1 VTSDV
6 DHARLRRLL
15 GGPELAR
22 LRQRLRGKLLREGG
36 GRLTMSQAS
45 DSERATVERLVG
57 RPPRRG
63 KSLSVDLEALSRA
76 LARAGVAQD
85 LRHALEALDGP
96 LVDHRAVREESR
108 RRWSELLDTY
118 HPEAERLGVS
128 SWLEDL
134 RRGGQLKR
142 LAGGSEGQGSHL
154 LEQAI
159 TVLERL
165 PAQGLTLSTLAAE
178 CLGDAH
184 ALDAGQ
190 PVSALVRRALARHWR
205 GGVALDKPDERSTW
219 AHAGVLLGGDIT
231 SAVLTLGLPV
241 RDESGLEAALA
252 HYYRLAEPSWLTL
265 RQLLRHPPEWDV
277 EGRDVYVCENPAVV
291 AEAAERLGTDSS
303 PLVATWGRPGA
314 AVLTLLE
321 QLEAAGACLHYHGD
335 FDWPGIGIANALLAR
350 FSMRPWRMAAADLE
364 ADAHLAGKPL
374 EGKPLDA
381 LWDPRLSTAMEL
393 RGQAL
398 HEEQLIETLLDDLR
412 LRGDH
417 TATG

>member
-1 VTSDV
+1 MTDDV
-6 DHARLRRLL
+6 DHDRLRRLL

-36 GRLTMSQAS
+36 GRLTLSQAS
-45 DSERATVERLVG
+45 ELERDAVERLIG

-63 KSLSVDLEALSRA
+63 KSLSVALEGLSHA
-76 LARAGVAQD
+76 LARAGVASD

-96 LVDHRAVREESR
+96 LVDAQTERDAARQ
-108 RRWSELLDTY
+108 RWDELLDAY
-118 HPEAERLGVS
+118 HTDAKRLGVS
-128 SWLEDL
+128 DWLADL

-142 LAGGSEGQGSHL
+142 LAGGSEEQSACL
-154 LEQAI
+154 LEQALS
-159 TVLERL
+159 VLERL

-205 GGVALDKPDERSTW
+205 GGVALENPDERSTW

-241 RDESGLEAALA
+241 RGNEGVEAVLQ
-252 HYYRLAEPSWLTL
+252 HYLRLAEPTWLTL

-277 EGRDVYVCENPAVV
+277 EGRDVFVCENPAVL
-291 AEAAERLGTDSS
+291 AEAAERLGIGCA
-303 PLVATWGRPGA
+303 PLVTTWGRPGA

-321 QLEAAGACLHYHGD
+321 QLEAAGAVLHYHGD
-335 FDWPGIGIANALLAR
+335 FDWPGISIANALLVR
-350 FSMRPWRMAAADLE
+350 FAMQPWRMTAAELE
-364 ADAHLAGKPL
+364 AHAHLTGKPL
-374 EGKPLDA
+374 EGRA
-381 LWDPRLSTAMEL
+381 LESVWDPELSGTLEA
-393 RGQAL
+393 RGRAL
-398 HEEQLIETLLDDLR
+398 HEEQLIETLL
-412 LRGDH
+412 GDVRC
-417 TATG
+417 TGR

>member
-1 VTSDV
+1 MIDDV
-6 DHARLRRLL
+6 DYARLWRLL

-45 DSERATVERLVG
+45 DSERDAVERLVG

-76 LARAGVAQD
+76 LARAGVAQN
-85 LRHALEALDGP
+85 LRHALEALEGP
-96 LVDHRAVREESR
+96 LVDARAMREDTR
-108 RRWSELLDTY
+108 RRWDELLEAY
-118 HPEAERLGVS
+118 RPAAERLGLS
-128 SWLEDL
+128 DWLEDL

-142 LAGGSEGQGSHL
+142 LAGGREGLGRQL
-154 LEQAI
+154 LEQTL
-159 TVLERL
+159 TVVERL

-205 GGVALDKPDERSTW
+205 GGVALEHPDERSTW

-241 RDESGLEAALA
+241 RGSEGVDAALE
-252 HYYRLAEPSWLTL
+252 HYLRVAEPTWLTL
-265 RQLLRHPPEWDV
+265 RQLLRHPPEWGV
-277 EGRDVYVCENPAVV
+277 EGRDVFVCENPAVV
-291 AEAAERLGTDSS
+291 AEAAERLGTGCA
-303 PLVATWGRPGA
+303 PLVTTWGRPGA

-321 QLEAAGACLHYHGD
+321 QLEAAGAVLYYHGD
-335 FDWPGIGIANALLAR
+335 FDWPGISIANALLAR
-350 FSMRPWRMAAADLE
+350 FAMRPWRMGGADLE
-364 ADAHLAGKPL
+364 ACAHLEGKPL
-374 EGKPLDA
+374 EGKPLEA
-381 LWDPRLSTAMEL
+381 VWDSQLRSAMEG
-393 RGQAL
+393 RDRAL

-417 TATG
+417 TAMG